1 MKNIMGSVTDY
12 PLYNVILLYSVEDER
27 FSVIKEQIKAF
38 DFFLIA
44 SPTFAKLSIL
54 GEISLQFLVRYSSAV
69 TMATVIYRN
78 ERTRIAWFGVT
89 TCNIGKFKQNR

>member
-1 MKNIMGSVTDY
+1 MMNIMGSVTDY

-44 SPTFAKLSIL
+44 SPTFAKLSI
-54 GEISLQFLVRYSSAV
+54 
-69 TMATVIYRN
+69 
-78 ERTRIAWFGVT
+78 FG
-89 TCNIGKFKQNR
+89 